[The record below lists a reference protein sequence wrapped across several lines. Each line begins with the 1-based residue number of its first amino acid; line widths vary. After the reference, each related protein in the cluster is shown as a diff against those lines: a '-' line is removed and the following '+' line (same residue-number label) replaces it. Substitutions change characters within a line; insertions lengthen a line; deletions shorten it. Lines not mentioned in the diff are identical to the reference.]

1 MYSYTQEE
9 LEAQVSF
16 LQGQINDLE
25 AMSKYCAKM
34 MNMHIGE
41 SLSQS
46 VISALTNTGDGIV
59 IIVLWLMDRK
69 NSRSD
74 TAGAS
79 REGRWGSGVTC
90 WTKTGMT
97 QASNLQKK
105 KNGNNKIN
113 TKYYI

>member
-1 MYSYTQEE
+1 MRVYFYTQEE

-46 VISALTNTGDGIV
+46 VVSALIQIQDTGDGIV
-59 IIVLWLMDRK
+59 MILLWFMDRK

-79 REGRWGSGVTC
+79 GEGRWGSGVTC

-97 QASNLQKK
+97 QVSQEKE
-105 KNGNNKIN
+105 
-113 TKYYI
+113 